1 MPFITVLLG
10 YRCVLIDYTMCGWG
24 CNMIHCFLGMQEANL
39 GVCSS
44 SSWYTEE
51 SLCGFNRLLT
61 SLLCGCAVEVFLPF
75 LGNKVPYRAVAPYG
89 CTEGVHPSLP
99 NAKGHL

>member
-1 MPFITVLLG
+1 
-10 YRCVLIDYTMCGWG
+10 
-24 CNMIHCFLGMQEANL
+24 MIHCFVGMQEANP

-51 SLCGFNRLLT
+51 SLCGFNTTPYFTPLWVCRE
-61 SLLCGCAVEVFLPF
+61 VEVVLAFP
-75 LGNKVPYRAVAPYG
+75 GIRVPYRAVAPYG
-89 CTEGVHPSLP
+89 CTEGVYPSLL